1 MPDARVRGTGCTF
14 IEQNRPGGPLKRP
27 AGRAQSIVPEPA
39 RLLLYGP
46 GMKPLAFAAAVLS
59 FVVLGG
65 SGVPTAFAEGQ
76 GQAETGCPTYRSE
89 LLDARASLTR
99 GDRAGAIAALRRA
112 LETVDT
118 CLEAT
123 QGGGRV
129 ASRERELQK

>member
-1 MPDARVRGTGCTF
+1 MR
-14 IEQNRPGGPLKRP
+14 
-27 AGRAQSIVPEPA
+27 EPA
-39 RLLLYGP
+39 RLLLYGL

-59 FVVLGG
+59 FVVLGEG
-65 SGVPTAFAEGQ
+65 VVPTAFAEEQ
-76 GQAETGCPTYRSE
+76 GQAEAGCPAYRSD

-112 LETVDT
+112 LGTVDT

-123 QGGGRV
+123 QGRGRV